1 MPVQYVQLEEARASR
16 GLRMVVVSG
25 VPSPWGEAA
34 KGILHVKQI
43 PWTAVRLD
51 PASDDLAAWT
61 GERSGPVVMLDD
73 EAPRSGWAEILLLAE
88 RLAPKPAL
96 LPEDAND
103 RALMFGLS
111 HEICGEMGL
120 GWARRLA
127 AVHTGLRN
135 QGGFPAGVAGYLA
148 QKYGYREAEGDGYG
162 ARVVSLLEML
172 AQRLHAQRDAGSAYY
187 LGTALTALDIYGATF
202 SAVFSPLP
210 QEHCAMPD
218 AIRAAFESTDDATAR
233 ALDPILLEHRDFIYA
248 QHLEL
253 PLSL

>member
-1 MPVQYVQLEEARASR
+1 MAVEYVEFEAARDAR

-34 KGILHVKQI
+34 KGILQVKQI

-51 PASDDLAAWT
+51 PRSDAMASWT
-61 GERSGPVVMLDD
+61 GERSGPVVVYDD

-88 RLAPKPAL
+88 HLAPEPAL
-96 LPEDAND
+96 LPLDPED
-103 RALMFGLS
+103 RALAFGLS

-127 AVHTGLRN
+127 AVHTGLKN
-135 QGGFPAGVAGYLA
+135 EGGFPAGVAGYLGD
-148 QKYGYREAEGDGYG
+148 KYGYRKEEGDYYG

-172 AQRLHAQRDAGSAYY
+172 SRRLHAQREVGRPYY
-187 LGTALTALDIYGATF
+187 LGTELTALDIYSATF
-202 SAVFSPLP
+202 MALFAPLSDEQCP
-210 QEHCAMPD
+210 MPA
-218 AIRAAFESTDDATAR
+218 AIRGAFESIDDVTAK
-233 ALDPILLEHRDFIYA
+233 AVDPILLEHRDLVYA
-248 QHLEL
+248 KHLEL